1 VGAASDVVDHD
12 AVTAS
17 PDQPLHEYHLRLGG
31 HAWTVAHS
39 GAILS
44 EEDEQRLLSEERSRA
59 PYGLALW
66 PAAIALAHELV
77 SRAADLPGRRILELG
92 AGTGLPGI
100 VAATYGADVVQSDR
114 LESALTIGRMNAE
127 RNGARSI
134 RHRLADWTEWS
145 DVERYDVILGADVTY
160 APRLQPFLRTIFDI
174 NLAPG
179 GRLLLADP
187 FRSASIRLLE
197 SMEQEGWKVSVT
209 KWVLGGAWGERAI
222 GGYECERI
230 PE

>member
-1 VGAASDVVDHD
+1 MGAASDVVDHD
-12 AVTAS
+12 AVTAP

-31 HAWTVAHS
+31 HAWTIAHS

-66 PAAIALAHELV
+66 PAAIALAHEMV
-77 SRAADLPGRRILELG
+77 SRAADLRGRRVLELG

-134 RHRLADWTEWS
+134 RHRLADWTEWT

-160 APRLQPFLRTIFDI
+160 APRLQPFLRTIFDA

-187 FRSASIRLLE
+187 FRSASVRLLE

-209 KWVLGGAWGERAI
+209 KWVLGGTWGKRAI
-222 GGYECERI
+222 GGYECEKI
-230 PE
+230 PP

>member
-1 VGAASDVVDHD
+1 VAAASVVGDHH
-12 AVTAS
+12 AVTA
-17 PDQPLHEYHLRLGG
+17 PHDRPLHEYHLRLDG
-31 HAWTVAHS
+31 HAWTIAHS
-39 GAILS
+39 GAVLS
-44 EEDEQRLLSEERSRA
+44 EEDEQRLLGEERSHA

-77 SRAADLPGRRILELG
+77 SRGADLRSRRILELG

-100 VAATYGADVVQSDR
+100 IAATYGADVVQSDR
-114 LESALTIGRMNAE
+114 LEAALAVGRMNSE
-127 RNGARSI
+127 RNGVPSI
-134 RHRLADWTEWS
+134 RHRLADWTEWT

-187 FRSASIRLLE
+187 FRSASVRFLE

-209 KWVLGGAWGERAI
+209 KWMLGGEWGQRAI
-222 GGYECERI
+222 GVYECERQ
-230 PE
+230 PR